1 MQRYCNGILRHTTGE
16 ERLATN
22 WDVCKME
29 CLPAPQTGGQVY
41 SIYGKF
47 NKAGA
52 NYSIRP
58 NQLNIHEHS
67 HARTHSTCILGR
79 TELVDAVWG
88 GGSSDNQYEFLG
100 FIQLRA
106 TLRFGFYV
114 LMVPLST
121 TLPSVMQ
128 PIHVWS
134 IVYGIC

>member
-58 NQLNIHEHS
+58 NQLDIHEHS

-79 TELVDAVWG
+79 TELVDAVCG
-88 GGSSDNQYEFLG
+88 GVGLLITNTSSLDLFNYAQ
-100 FIQLRA
+100 
-106 TLRFGFYV
+106 
-114 LMVPLST
+114 
-121 TLPSVMQ
+121 
-128 PIHVWS
+128 H
-134 IVYGIC
+134 YGLAFMS